1 MNEPLLTLTEV
12 SKTLALSKTF
22 VRRRIVAGEWPSFRF
37 GRTRRMAKADVDAI
51 LAASREA
58 GSIGTVAS
66 GPGTGPTP
74 EG

>member
-12 SKTLALSKTF
+12 SKALALSKTF
-22 VRRRIVAGEWPSFRF
+22 VRRRIVTGEWPSFKF

-58 GSIGTVAS
+58 GNIGAGAS

>member
-12 SKTLALSKTF
+12 SKALALSKTF
-22 VRRRIVAGEWPSFRF
+22 VRRRIVTGEWPSFRF

-58 GSIGTVAS
+58 GSIGAVAGS
-66 GPGTGPTP
+66 PCAGPTQA
-74 EG
+74 G